1 MAVICGEQCNS
12 VGVRLLA
19 DPFHGGSKGII
30 AARQLV
36 IDHIV
41 RLVCILRSI
50 FCFICFGQGDHAG
63 HLSGAQLHLRHLA
76 VHIAGDH
83 GQGAAVLARLS
94 HDAHRLDGHNAL
106 LGLRLRCRLLLFSVQ
121 IQHRNAI
128 LGLQRHG
135 LGGRGLIEHDVA
147 GFCGA
152 AARILQDVRPLQIA
166 AQCQHTGT
174 LGHRALRH
182 TGKLQAVG
190 QEHHIPFSVRVAVP
204 GAVTG
209 IAAHGRL
216 IFGIQFEVFL
226 TFLIAQLALRHR
238 DQIFRPAAVQGDVG
252 CSLPLFRG
260 LHIDLLVRQA
270 LHRVVVL
277 RERAHQFFGVAGV
290 GVVMNG
296 FLVRILCRG
305 GRLDHDRAGG
315 HRHLVGDLFLVQLAV
330 FLAADQH
337 ILRGVAAVIVDVL
350 KLAADQSAFFV
361 KAVIRVL
368 VLFLEAGQLLLFL
381 IARIG
386 MDVRHQ
392 NGLGLQF
399 ILRFCIHTKI
409 GIQVRFLRQAGSLR
423 VFRLALLV
431 TAGQHLFVAG
441 LGVLVFLIAAVIVC
455 RHGNAHAMQLPVDK
469 QRRHQRQHQQHG
481 HIAPRLP
488 VPLPEL
494 FRQICYNVFHPSL
507 PLYFCSAAQKCNKRV
522 SFQTHTLLIIP
533 STHRMFNQ
541 KISFLRLFPCFSGH
555 YSLCSGS
562 R

>member
-1 MAVICGEQCNS
+1 M
-12 VGVRLLA
+12 
-19 DPFHGGSKGII
+19 
-30 AARQLV
+30 
-36 IDHIV
+36 
-41 RLVCILRSI
+41 
-50 FCFICFGQGDHAG
+50 
-63 HLSGAQLHLRHLA
+63 
-76 VHIAGDH
+76 
-83 GQGAAVLARLS
+83 
-94 HDAHRLDGHNAL
+94 
-106 LGLRLRCRLLLFSVQ
+106 
-121 IQHRNAI
+121 
-128 LGLQRHG
+128 
-135 LGGRGLIEHDVA
+135 
-147 GFCGA
+147 
-152 AARILQDVRPLQIA
+152 
-166 AQCQHTGT
+166 
-174 LGHRALRH
+174 
-182 TGKLQAVG
+182 
-190 QEHHIPFSVRVAVP
+190 
-204 GAVTG
+204 
-209 IAAHGRL
+209 
-216 IFGIQFEVFL
+216 
-226 TFLIAQLALRHR
+226 
-238 DQIFRPAAVQGDVG
+238 
-252 CSLPLFRG
+252 
-260 LHIDLLVRQA
+260 
-270 LHRVVVL
+270 
-277 RERAHQFFGVAGV
+277 
-290 GVVMNG
+290 
-296 FLVRILCRG
+296 
-305 GRLDHDRAGG
+305 
-315 HRHLVGDLFLVQLAV
+315 
-330 FLAADQH
+330 
-337 ILRGVAAVIVDVL
+337 DVL

-469 QRRHQRQHQQHG
+469 QRRHQRPHQQHG